1 VDDESSKKSLI
12 VNCNYLQLA
21 SAFVLTFFTLEVH
34 AEVPNG
40 VQLAVIL
47 AKFDAY
53 SIYTMLLLAFMTFI
67 GLRWMLIL
75 IKRG

>member
-1 VDDESSKKSLI
+1 VDDEFSKKSLK
-12 VNCNYLQLA
+12 VNCNYLQLT
-21 SAFVLTFFTLEVH
+21 SVFVLTFFTLEVH
-34 AEVPNG
+34 AEVPQG

-53 SIYTMLLLAFMTFI
+53 SIYVMLLLAAMSFV
-67 GLRWMLIL
+67 GLRWMLFL